1 MRHFIKH
8 KLGFK
13 FKTLWLLNENHVYIN
28 LAYLNTSIT
37 IRTSEIVP
45 RRTKTTGMNTANR
58 MKEGEES
65 VRSVV
70 VGVRM
75 IEDEVSVGSVAVGV
89 RFSANAI
96 KLSKLIFG

>member
-1 MRHFIKH
+1 M
-8 KLGFK
+8 
-13 FKTLWLLNENHVYIN
+13 
-28 LAYLNTSIT
+28 
-37 IRTSEIVP
+37 VP

-65 VRSVV
+65 VGSVV

-75 IEDEVSVGSVAVGV
+75 IEGEESVGSVVVGV